1 MPFWLKLYIAILS
14 VRLQKKSTI
23 EEKASTMNYQLPD
36 PCITISGKVPKI
48 GKFPE
53 EVHGEVA
60 PYRQRGTTA
69 GPLFTTRNLK
79 PGCEISI
86 PGYEILDELGRGGMG
101 VVYKA
106 HQTSLNRIIALKM
119 VLFGVYT
126 GKAERRRFANDALLL
141 RWLLTCVLP
150 TS

>member
-1 MPFWLKLYIAILS
+1 MD
-14 VRLQKKSTI
+14 
-23 EEKASTMNYQLPD
+23 YQLPD

-53 EVHGEVA
+53 EVHGEAA
-60 PYRQRGTTA
+60 PSTQHGTTA

-106 HQTSLNRIIALKM
+106 RQTSLNPIIALKM
-119 VLFGVYT
+119 VLSGVYT
-126 GKAERRRFANDALLL
+126 GEAERRRFANNVLLL
-141 RWLLTCVLP
+141 SVTTNLRFANRIVKKGLSLP
-150 TS
+150 TYWPNYENKRRNTP